1 MNWLVEF
8 MLCCMPYDDISLFPR
23 QGLSKDYKKFWDMKH
38 SSNFINQIIIQPD
51 HVMNF
56 NIIQAGNMSG

>member
-1 MNWLVEF
+1 
-8 MLCCMPYDDISLFPR
+8 
-23 QGLSKDYKKFWDMKH
+23 MKH